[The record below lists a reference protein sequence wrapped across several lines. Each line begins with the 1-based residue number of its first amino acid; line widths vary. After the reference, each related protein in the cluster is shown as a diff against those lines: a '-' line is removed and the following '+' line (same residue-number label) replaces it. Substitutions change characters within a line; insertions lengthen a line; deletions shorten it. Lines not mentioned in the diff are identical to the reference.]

1 MPSKCEIAEFYAE
14 VKCEIAE
21 FWDKNIAPVPGTTTH
36 KQVLINND
44 DENYVLP
51 DTNTHGNVWIDDA
64 ANLTVVY

>member
-1 MPSKCEIAEFYAE
+1 MPSKMPIAEFF
-14 VKCEIAE
+14 EI
-21 FWDKNIAPVPGTTTH
+21 KILLLVPGTMTH
-36 KQVLINND
+36 TNTQVLINND